1 VKGAPNC
8 GGICPNTF
16 TLFRKSPLA
25 EIASFDVL
33 IVGAG
38 PVGLTLALDLASRGI
53 DVGILERRP
62 AGEPPSV
69 KCNHVSARSMEIFR
83 RLKVSQELRNAGLPD
98 DYPND
103 VSYRTT
109 TLGIELARIKIPAR
123 KYRYTDKSGPDGWWP
138 TPEPPHRINQI
149 FLEPVLFQRAAA
161 TDRITI
167 FNETVYLG
175 FKEGQSG
182 VTAFARSSSGHEQ
195 QFRAK
200 FLVGCDG
207 GSSAVRKEI
216 GAAFQGD
223 PVVQRVQSTYIEAPD
238 LIGRMAAPPAWAM
251 FSLNPRRSG
260 NVYAIDGRQRWL
272 VHNYLKPDETDFESV
287 DRHASIRTIL
297 GVGPDFQYKIL
308 SKEDWIGRR
317 LVADRFRQG
326 RVFICGDAGHIWV
339 PYAGYGMNAGIADA
353 ENLAWLLAAHLK
365 GWAGDA
371 ILDAYEDERMA
382 ITAQVSHFAMN
393 HAHAMFEQRS
403 AVPDDIEASG
413 RRGDELREALGKA
426 AYELNVQQYC
436 CAGLNFGYFYAN
448 SPIIAYDGAAAP
460 EYTMGSFTPSTVPG
474 ARLPHFWLS
483 DDESVYDKLGPYYT
497 LIRSDPDMNVASLL
511 KSAEAHGV
519 PLVLLD
525 VRGKPSDLDH
535 KLIIVRSDRHVAWRS
550 NTSPT
555 DSLGLLKTLTGRAS
569 STPAN
574 PTPHR

>member
-1 VKGAPNC
+1 LVK
-8 GGICPNTF
+8 
-16 TLFRKSPLA
+16 
-25 EIASFDVL
+25 IASFDVL

-53 DVGILERRP
+53 VVGIVERRP

-83 RLKVSQELRNAGLPD
+83 RLKVAQELRHAGLPE

-123 KYRYTDKSGPDGWWP
+123 KYRYSDKSGPDGWWP

-149 FLEPVLFQRAAA
+149 FLEPILFQRAAA
-161 TDRITI
+161 TDGITI
-167 FNETVYLG
+167 FNETIYSG
-175 FKEGQSG
+175 FKEDQSG
-182 VTAFARSSSGHEQ
+182 VTAFATSSSGYGQ
-195 QFRAK
+195 QFRAR

-207 GSSAVRKEI
+207 GSSVVRKEI
-216 GAAFQGD
+216 GATFKGD

-238 LIGRMAAPPAWAM
+238 LLGKMAAGPAWAM

-260 NVYAIDGRQRWL
+260 NVYAIDGKRRWL

-297 GVGPDFQYKIL
+297 GVGPDFQYTVL
-308 SKEDWIGRR
+308 NKEDWIGRR
-317 LVADRFRQG
+317 LVANRFRQG
-326 RVFICGDAGHIWV
+326 RAFICGDASHIWV

-365 GWAGDA
+365 GWASDA
-371 ILDAYEDERMA
+371 ILDAYEAERLP
-382 ITAQVSHFAMN
+382 ITAQVSHFAMS

-413 RRGDELREALGKA
+413 HRGDELREALGKA

-448 SPIIAYDGAAAP
+448 SPIIAYDGATAP

-483 DDESVYDKLGPYYT
+483 GGDSIYDKLGPYYT
-497 LIRSDPDMNVASLL
+497 LVRSDRNMDVTPLL
-511 KSAEAHGV
+511 KSAVAHSV
-519 PLVLLD
+519 PLMLLD
-525 VRGKPSDLDH
+525 IDGEPSELDR

-550 NTSPT
+550 NTLPKNSF
-555 DSLGLLKTLTGRAS
+555 GLLKTLTARA
-569 STPAN
+569 
-574 PTPHR
+574 

>member
-1 VKGAPNC
+1 MP
-8 GGICPNTF
+8 
-16 TLFRKSPLA
+16 A
-25 EIASFDVL
+25 ETASFDVL

-53 DVGILERRP
+53 DVGIIEKRP

-83 RLKVSQELRNAGLPD
+83 RLKVSQDLRNAGLPE

-109 TLGIELARIKIPAR
+109 TLGIEIARIKIPAR
-123 KYRYTDKSGPDGWWP
+123 KYRYSDKSGPDGWWP

-149 FLEPVLFQRAAA
+149 FLEPILFQRAASM
-161 TDRITI
+161 DGITI
-167 FNETVYLG
+167 FNETAYSG
-175 FKEGQSG
+175 FKEDQSG
-182 VTAFARSSSGHEQ
+182 VTAFATSSSGGER
-195 QFRAK
+195 QFRAR

-207 GSSAVRKEI
+207 GSSTVRKQI
-216 GAAFQGD
+216 GATFKGD

-238 LIGRMAAPPAWAM
+238 LIARMAVPPAWAM

-260 NVYAIDGRQRWL
+260 NVYAIDGKQRWL
-272 VHNYLKPDETDFESV
+272 VHNYLKPNETDFESV

-297 GVGPDFQYKIL
+297 GVGPDFQYKVL
-308 SKEDWIGRR
+308 NKEDWIGRR

-326 RVFICGDAGHIWV
+326 RVFICGDASHIWV

-353 ENLAWLLAAHLK
+353 ENLAWLLAAHVK
-365 GWAGDA
+365 GWASDA
-371 ILDAYEDERMA
+371 ILDAYEAERMP

-403 AVPDDIEASG
+403 AVPDDIEACG
-413 RRGDELREALGKA
+413 HRGDELREALGKA

-448 SPIIAYDGAAAP
+448 SPIIAYDGATAP

-474 ARLPHFWLS
+474 ARLPHVWLP
-483 DDESVYDKLGPYYT
+483 EGQSVYDRLGPYYT
-497 LIRSDPDMNVASLL
+497 LVRSDPNVDVASLL
-511 KSAEAHGV
+511 MAAEAHNV
-519 PLVLLD
+519 PLELLD
-525 VRGKPSDLDH
+525 VGGEPSELDH

-550 NTSPT
+550 NTSPA
-555 DSLGLLKTLTGRAS
+555 DSLGLLKTLVGRGFVNAC
-569 STPAN
+569 TD
-574 PTPHR
+574 PTPQRQTS

>member
-1 VKGAPNC
+1 M
-8 GGICPNTF
+8 T
-16 TLFRKSPLA
+16 SPLA
-25 EIASFDVL
+25 ETASFDVL

-83 RLKVSQELRNAGLPD
+83 RLKVSQDLRDAGLPE

-109 TLGIELARIKIPAR
+109 TLGIEIARIKIPAR
-123 KYRYTDKSGPDGWWP
+123 KYRYSDKSGPDGWWP

-149 FLEPVLFQRAAA
+149 FLEPILFQRAAA
-161 TDRITI
+161 TDGITI
-167 FNETVYLG
+167 FNETAYSG
-175 FKEGQSG
+175 FKEDQSG
-182 VTAFARSSSGHEQ
+182 VTASATSSSGDEQ
-195 QFRAK
+195 QFRAR
-200 FLVGCDG
+200 FLIGCDG
-207 GSSAVRKEI
+207 GSSTVRKEI
-216 GAAFQGD
+216 GATFKGD

-238 LIGRMAAPPAWAM
+238 LIGRMAVPPAWAM

-260 NVYAIDGRQRWL
+260 NVYAIDGRQHWL
-272 VHNYLKPDETDFESV
+272 IHNYLKPDETDFESV

-297 GVGPDFQYKIL
+297 GVGPDFQYKVL

-326 RVFICGDAGHIWV
+326 RVFICGDASHIWV

-353 ENLAWLLAAHLK
+353 ENLAWLLATCLK
-365 GWAGDA
+365 GWASDA
-371 ILDAYEDERMA
+371 ILDAYEAERMP

-413 RRGDELREALGKA
+413 HRGNEQREALGKA

-448 SPIIAYDGAAAP
+448 SPIIAYDGATAP

-483 DDESVYDKLGPYYT
+483 EGESIYDKLGPYYT
-497 LIRSDPDMNVASLL
+497 LVRSDPTVDVTPLL
-511 KSAEAHGV
+511 KSAEAHSV
-519 PLVLLD
+519 PLMLLD
-525 VRGKPSDLDH
+525 IKGEPSELDR

-550 NTSPT
+550 NTLPT
-555 DSLGLLKTLTGRAS
+555 NSVGLLKTLTARA
-569 STPAN
+569 
-574 PTPHR
+574 

>member
-1 VKGAPNC
+1 MAK
-8 GGICPNTF
+8 
-16 TLFRKSPLA
+16 
-25 EIASFDVL
+25 IASFDVL

-38 PVGLTLALDLASRGI
+38 PVGLTLALDLASRGNV
-53 DVGILERRP
+53 VGIVERRP

-83 RLKVSQELRNAGLPD
+83 RLKVSQDLRNAGLPD

-109 TLGIELARIKIPAR
+109 TLGIELARIRIPAR

-149 FLEPVLFQRAAA
+149 FLEPILFQRAAA
-161 TDRITI
+161 TDGITI
-167 FNETVYLG
+167 FNETIYSG
-175 FKEGQSG
+175 FKEDQSG
-182 VTAFARSSSGHEQ
+182 VTAFATSSSGYEQ
-195 QFRAK
+195 QFRAR

-207 GSSAVRKEI
+207 GSSVVRKEI
-216 GAAFQGD
+216 GATFRGD

-238 LIGRMAAPPAWAM
+238 LLGKMAVPPAWAM

-260 NVYAIDGRQRWL
+260 NVYAIDGKRRWL

-297 GVGPDFQYKIL
+297 GVGPDFQYAVL
-308 SKEDWIGRR
+308 NKEDWIGRR

-326 RVFICGDAGHIWV
+326 RAFICGDASHIWV

-365 GWAGDA
+365 GWASDA
-371 ILDAYEDERMA
+371 ILDAYEAERLP
-382 ITAQVSHFAMN
+382 ITAQVSHFAMS

-413 RRGDELREALGKA
+413 HRGDELREALGKA

-448 SPIIAYDGAAAP
+448 SPIIAYDGATAP

-483 DDESVYDKLGPYYT
+483 GGESIYDKLGPYYT
-497 LIRSDPDMNVASLL
+497 LVRSDRNMDVTPLL
-511 KSAEAHGV
+511 KSAVAHSV
-519 PLVLLD
+519 PLMLLD
-525 VRGKPSDLDH
+525 IEGEPSELDR

-550 NTSPT
+550 NTLPK
-555 DSLGLLKTLTGRAS
+555 DSFGLLKTLTARA
-569 STPAN
+569 
-574 PTPHR
+574 

>member
-1 VKGAPNC
+1 
-8 GGICPNTF
+8 
-16 TLFRKSPLA
+16 LA

-365 GWAGDA
+365 GWASDA

-393 HAHAMFEQRS
+393 HAQAMFEQRS

-483 DDESVYDKLGPYYT
+483 DEESVYDRLGPYYT